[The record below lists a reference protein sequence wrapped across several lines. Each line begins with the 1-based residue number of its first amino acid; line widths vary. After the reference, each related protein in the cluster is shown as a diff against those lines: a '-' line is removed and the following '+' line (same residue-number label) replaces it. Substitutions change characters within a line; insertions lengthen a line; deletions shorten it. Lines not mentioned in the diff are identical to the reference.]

1 MFLRMTNM
9 VMLVEN
15 SLYIKKDFKI
25 HDGRQLWQK
34 NRYQYVNQ
42 LICQSQYCLK
52 QKVFKFY
59 VYL

>member
-1 MFLRMTNM
+1 M

-15 SLYIKKDFKI
+15 SLTIKKDFKI